1 MMIHIVRARPIL
13 TASIAVGLL
22 SALIAPELISMNHW
36 VSLVVSWNIGSC
48 FYLFLTF
55 KMMLQADPD
64 QIRAYALRQD
74 TGNYTILA
82 LVIFSAIV
90 CLVANIMVLGISK
103 NLEGNDKLFHI
114 LLAALTILTSWAFTQ
129 MMFAVHYAHDFYT
142 ALSKQRA
149 PGLLFPGHDEPDYLD
164 FLYFSCMIGTSAQTS
179 DISLTTRSMRRVCL
193 VHCAM
198 AYFFNTTLIALTIN
212 IAAGFI

>member
-1 MMIHIVRARPIL
+1 MMIHVIRARPIL
-13 TASIAVGLL
+13 TSSISVGLL
-22 SALIAPELISMNHW
+22 CALIAPELTPINHW
-36 VSLVVSWNIGSC
+36 VTLVVSWNVGSC
-48 FYLFLTF
+48 LYLFLTF
-55 KMMLQADPD
+55 KMMFEADPD
-64 QIRAYALRQD
+64 NVRAHALQQD
-74 TGNYTILA
+74 TGNYAILA
-82 LVIFSAIV
+82 LVVLSAIV
-90 CLVANIMVLGISK
+90 CLVANVMVLGISK

-114 LLAALTILTSWAFTQ
+114 LLAALTIITSWTFTQ

-142 ALSKQRA
+142 ALSHQKA
-149 PGLLFPGHDEPDYLD
+149 PGLDFPGHEQPDYLD

>member
-1 MMIHIVRARPIL
+1 MMIRVVRARPIL
-13 TASIAVGLL
+13 ASSIGIGLL
-22 SALIAPELISMNHW
+22 CALIAPYLTTINNW
-36 VSLVVSWNIGSC
+36 VTLVVSWNVGSC

-55 KMMLQADPD
+55 RMMFQADPH
-64 QIRAYALRQD
+64 QVRAHALRQD

-82 LVIFSAIV
+82 LVILSAIV
-90 CLVANIMVLGISK
+90 CLVANVMVLGISK

-114 LLAALTILTSWAFTQ
+114 LLAALTIITSWTFTQ
-129 MMFAVHYAHDFYT
+129 VAFAVHYAHDFYT
-142 ALSKQRA
+142 ALSNHKS
-149 PGLLFPGHDEPDYLD
+149 PGLLFPGHEQPDYLD

>member
-1 MMIHIVRARPIL
+1 MMIRVIRARPIL
-13 TASIAVGLL
+13 TSSIGVGLL
-22 SALIAPELISMNHW
+22 CALIAPELTPINHW
-36 VSLVVSWNIGSC
+36 VTLVVSWNVGAC
-48 FYLFLTF
+48 LYLFLTF
-55 KMMLQADPD
+55 KMMFEADPD
-64 QIRAYALRQD
+64 RVRAHALQQD

-82 LVIFSAIV
+82 LVVLSAIV
-90 CLVANIMVLGISK
+90 CLVANVMVLGISK

-114 LLAALTILTSWAFTQ
+114 LLAALTIITSWTFTQ
-129 MMFAVHYAHDFYT
+129 AMFAVHYAHDFYT
-142 ALSKQRA
+142 ALSHQKA
-149 PGLLFPGHDEPDYLD
+149 SGLDFPGHEQPDYLD

-179 DISLTTRSMRRVCL
+179 DISLTTRTMRRVCL

>member
-1 MMIHIVRARPIL
+1 MIIRIVRARPIL
-13 TASIAVGLL
+13 TSSISVGLL
-22 SALIAPELISMNHW
+22 CALLAPQLITIDKW
-36 VSLVVSWNIGSC
+36 VTLVVSWNIGSC
-48 FYLFLTF
+48 LYLFLTF
-55 KMMLQADPD
+55 KMMFQADPD
-64 QIRAYALRQD
+64 QVRAHALRQD

-82 LVIFSAIV
+82 LVVFSAIV
-90 CLVANIMVLGISK
+90 CLVANVMVLGISK
-103 NLEGNDKLFHI
+103 NLEGDDKLFHI
-114 LLAALTILTSWAFTQ
+114 VLAALTIITSWAFTQ
-129 MMFAVHYAHDFYT
+129 TMFAVHYAHDFYT
-142 ALSKQRA
+142 ALSNHKV
-149 PGLLFPGHDEPDYLD
+149 PGLDFPGHEQPDYLD